1 MKTSGK
7 TLEVPVGKEML
18 GRVVDALGR
27 PLDGLGE
34 IKAKEHYPVE
44 RQAE

>member
-1 MKTSGK
+1 M
-7 TLEVPVGKEML
+7 V

-27 PLDGLGE
+27 PVDGHGE
-34 IKAKEHYPVE
+34 IKAKESYPVE